1 MKKTRAIAEMT
12 GDKYSVLLP
21 TYNEKE
27 NLPIIVWLLVK
38 TFTDADL
45 DFEIIVIDDG
55 SPDGTL
61 EAGKQLEK
69 IYGAERIGQYLIFSS
84 YLSKTLLI
92 VLRPRAKKLGLGTAY
107 VHGIKHATGNYIIIM
122 DADLSH
128 HPKFIPEFI
137 LKQKEGNFDVV
148 TGTRYAGDGGVNGW
162 CE

>member
-1 MKKTRAIAEMT
+1 MT

-69 IYGAERIGQYLIFSS
+69 IYGKERIG
-84 YLSKTLLI
+84 
-92 VLRPRAKKLGLGTAY
+92 
-107 VHGIKHATGNYIIIM
+107 
-122 DADLSH
+122 
-128 HPKFIPEFI
+128 
-137 LKQKEGNFDVV
+137 
-148 TGTRYAGDGGVNGW
+148 W
-162 CE
+162 

>member
-1 MKKTRAIAEMT
+1 MT

-69 IYGAERIGQYLIFSS
+69 IYGEEHIG
-84 YLSKTLLI
+84 
-92 VLRPRAKKLGLGTAY
+92 
-107 VHGIKHATGNYIIIM
+107 
-122 DADLSH
+122 
-128 HPKFIPEFI
+128 
-137 LKQKEGNFDVV
+137 
-148 TGTRYAGDGGVNGW
+148 W
-162 CE
+162 